1 MMTLSAR
8 PQFEETGSG
17 HKLFMSGLTRP
28 IEVLLVEDNP
38 GDIRLTQEALQQ
50 GRLPNHLCVVSD
62 GLQAIEFLRQRGKYA
77 KSPRPD
83 LILLD
88 LGLPGKNGVE
98 VLQEI
103 KADPGLRR
111 IPVMVLT
118 TSDAEQDLLEAYS
131 LHANCYVKKPLDL
144 DEFLSVMRSIEQFW
158 FHVVTLPRD

>member
-1 MMTLSAR
+1 MSSIGAGLDSN
-8 PQFEETGSG
+8 GSIIG
-17 HKLFMSGLTRP
+17 SKLFMSGLTRP

-38 GDIRLTQEALQQ
+38 GDIRLTQDALKQ
-50 GRLPNHLCVVSD
+50 GRLPHNLSVARD
-62 GLQAIEFLRQRGKYA
+62 GVEAMEFLYQRGKYA
-77 KSPRPD
+77 QSPRPD

-88 LGLPGKNGVE
+88 LGLPVKDGGD

-103 KADPGLRR
+103 KSDLDLRR

-118 TSDAEQDLLEAYS
+118 TSDAEQDLVKAYS

-144 DEFLSVMRSIEQFW
+144 DQFLSVIRSIEQFW

>member
-1 MMTLSAR
+1 
-8 PQFEETGSG
+8 
-17 HKLFMSGLTRP
+17 MSGLTRP

-38 GDIRLTQEALQQ
+38 GDIRLTQEALKQ
-50 GRLPNHLCVVSD
+50 GLVANNLSVVPD
-62 GLQAIEFLRQRGKYA
+62 GIEAMEFLQQRGKYA

-88 LGLPGKNGVE
+88 LGPPGKDGGE
-98 VLQEI
+98 ILHEI
-103 KADPGLRR
+103 KSDPALRR

-118 TSDAEQDLLEAYS
+118 TSDAEQDLVRAYN

-144 DEFLSVMRSIEQFW
+144 DEFLGVVRSIEQFW